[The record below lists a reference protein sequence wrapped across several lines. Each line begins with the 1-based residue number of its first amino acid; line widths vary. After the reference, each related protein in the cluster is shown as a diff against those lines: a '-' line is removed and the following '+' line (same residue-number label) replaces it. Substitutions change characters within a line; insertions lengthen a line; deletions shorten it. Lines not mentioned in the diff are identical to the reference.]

1 MSQSGYPPDEEMASP
16 HPAERLEAAL
26 ERIARVAT
34 AEIIRAGR
42 THAPQVDAHGDAP
55 GDEAGMA
62 ATPAAEIAA
71 RLDELI
77 LRLRAVLAETV

>member
-1 MSQSGYPPDEEMASP
+1 MSQSGYPPADEMAPP

-42 THAPQVDAHGDAP
+42 THAAEGEAP
-55 GDEAGMA
+55 GDTAGMN
-62 ATPAAEIAA
+62 ATPAAAEIAA
-71 RLDELI
+71 QLDELI

>member
-1 MSQSGYPPDEEMASP
+1 MSQPGYPPADEMAPP

-42 THAPQVDAHGDAP
+42 THAVEGDAS
-55 GDEAGMA
+55 GDEAGMI
-62 ATPAAEIAA
+62 ATPAVVEIAA

-77 LRLRAVLAETV
+77 LRLRAVLAETA

>member
-1 MSQSGYPPDEEMASP
+1 MSQPDDPPADEMAPP

-42 THAPQVDAHGDAP
+42 THAAEGA
-55 GDEAGMA
+55 GEAEDGGA
-62 ATPAAEIAA
+62 SPAVAEIAA